1 MKKNI
6 NNYCGN
12 ITNNIN
18 FKISTLI
25 LNSKINKTFGKLL
38 KLCIKYEIQLF
49 NNDNNTYNI
58 RDNNDILFDVI
69 DLKKKSIN
77 KYSNDILIC
86 MNNEK
91 YIDDLDNLHYELKKT
106 LKEIDILKYLLRD
119 IYNDIEL
126 KKMLYENNILDED
139 KKSDDSNEKKKYKKC
154 DKFIAEYIC

>member
-91 YIDDLDNLHYELKKT
+91 YIDELDNLHYELKKT